1 MLYTISRMQNTPSFI
16 SKKPLRDD
24 VHTLLRERI
33 VEGKSLPGSRLP
45 DVQLAAELGVS
56 RTPVREAL
64 LRLVREGLVENDPH
78 RGFFVAPLSR
88 QEVLETYPIV
98 WTLECLALRSC
109 GPPTPGQI
117 QALRQ
122 INAEMAAVT
131 ADPLRRQDL
140 DLRWHQT
147 LVGPCGNQ
155 RLKELLADLKQVV
168 RRYECVYMQDPALVR
183 RSVHDHTEILEALV
197 KKRPKLASRL
207 LERNWRA
214 GMESVLARLDE
225 PGQALG
231 E

>member
-1 MLYTISRMQNTPSFI
+1 MQKPSNFI
-16 SKKPLRDD
+16 SKRPLRED

-33 VEGKSLPGSRLP
+33 VEGKFAPDSRLP

-56 RTPVREAL
+56 RTPIREAL

-98 WTLECLALRSC
+98 WTLECLALPSC
-109 GPPTPGQI
+109 GPPTREQI
-117 QALRQ
+117 HVLRQ

-131 ADPLRRQDL
+131 ADALRRQEL

-147 LVGPCGNQ
+147 LVEPCGNQ
-155 RLKELLADLKQVV
+155 RLKEFLASLKQVV
-168 RRYECVYMQDPALVR
+168 RRYECVYMRDPALVR
-183 RSVHDHTEILEALV
+183 RSVHDHTEILQALV

-225 PGQALG
+225 PGQIIG